1 MNKTDNKL
9 TDKSSVNGQIE
20 LLRFLFCMAVL
31 FFHAEK
37 YFLGEPSSLG
47 GFKPYFFVHGAVGV
61 EFFFVC
67 SGFFMARS
75 IKRDIARNCA
85 VDIGDSTVKFMLH
98 KIKSI
103 APVHITFYVLA
114 FISLIIVRSMG
125 MKDIV
130 KNAVDG
136 IPSFFLIQMLGFKGF
151 SPNHV
156 SWYLS
161 VMLIAMLVIYPFA
174 RKYYSVFVKVA
185 APVITLFILG
195 YLFLTYGS
203 LSGVMV
209 RTGIFYKSMLR
220 GFAEILTGLT
230 TYEIAEYFSKK
241 EFKKSERI
249 LITLLNLAIL
259 AGCGT
264 YVMFTLSAKYEFL
277 VIPAASILMI
287 TSYSGAGILSG
298 YMNNRFCVL
307 LGKLTMPVYLSQ
319 VTFINLIGH
328 FGTELSFPVQTLILA
343 ACVFAVSGIYLGI
356 SSRFHL

>member
-1 MNKTDNKL
+1 MIKTDNKK

-37 YFLGEPSSLG
+37 YFLGEPASLG
-47 GFKPYFFVHGAVGV
+47 AFKPYFFVHGAIGV

-75 IKRDIARNCA
+75 IKRDIARNGE
-85 VDIGDSTVKFMLH
+85 VDIGNSTVKFMLH

-114 FISLIIVRSMG
+114 FISLIIVRSLG
-125 MKDIV
+125 IKDIV

-161 VMLIAMLVIYPFA
+161 VMLISMFVIYAFA
-174 RKYYSVFVKVA
+174 RKYYSVFVKVV
-185 APVITLFILG
+185 APILALFILG
-195 YLFLTYGS
+195 YLFFTYGS

-220 GFAEILTGLT
+220 GFAEILIGLT
-230 TYEIAEYFSKK
+230 TYEIAEHFMKI
-241 EFKKSERI
+241 EFKRSTRI
-249 LITLLNLAIL
+249 LITIMNLIIL
-259 AGCGT
+259 SGCGT
-264 YVMFTLSAKYEFL
+264 YVMFTLSARYEFL
-277 VIPAASILMI
+277 VIPAAAILMI
-287 TSYSGAGILSG
+287 TSYSGAGVLSG
-298 YMNNRFCVL
+298 
-307 LGKLTMPVYLSQ
+307 
-319 VTFINLIGH
+319 
-328 FGTELSFPVQTLILA
+328 
-343 ACVFAVSGIYLGI
+343 
-356 SSRFHL
+356 